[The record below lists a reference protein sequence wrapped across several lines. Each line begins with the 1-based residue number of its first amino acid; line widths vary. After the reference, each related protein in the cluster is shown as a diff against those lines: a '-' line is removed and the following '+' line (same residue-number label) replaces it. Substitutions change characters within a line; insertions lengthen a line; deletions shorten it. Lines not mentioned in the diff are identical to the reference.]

1 MAVVGDAY
9 VVVHAI
15 TRGVPNDIRQ
25 GFRDAD
31 RIGNDAGNR
40 VGRSFQQ
47 GFRRGGGG
55 GGLFGR
61 QFQTDARNTF
71 RSLSRLITVG
81 YVLGPAFAGAA
92 AALSAVGSGLVAMAS
107 QAAAAGPALLGL
119 LGVFSALIQ
128 GAIALKLAFMGVG
141 AAISAGLN
149 AGGGGG
155 GGGGSAEAAEAAAK
169 RVEDARRRLADAIE
183 NAAEVEERAAR
194 TVADAWSDYQEA
206 IEETTDAVDRL
217 KDAQREAAEM
227 TQQLGFDV
235 EEAALAT
242 ERSGMRLEQARAQLA
257 AASDLPVDSAARR
270 EAELAFREAEL
281 EYRRTLDRSNDLR
294 QEQEEAA
301 EAGSAG
307 AELLADASRDVADAK
322 QREADAFRDYQ
333 DAVVEAERARRDAQ
347 RAIIE
352 AEEELAD
359 ALEDLKKGFGGAGG
373 GADAFAA
380 AMAKLSPEAQAFVR
394 YIISIQDE
402 LKKLQ
407 FAAGRKLFP
416 QLTSAIDNLV
426 KNLFP
431 RLEPLLE
438 GTGDALGKVAIQIS
452 KTITTA
458 DNLGNIE
465 RIWKANDK
473 VIGSLG
479 GTISNLLNILLDLL
493 DAARPL
499 TKEFAEWTN
508 TLTGGWAATL
518 QLNKDSGALSDTM
531 AYAGDVARQLGRI
544 FGNLFDAFM
553 DIGKA
558 ASGPGSGG
566 EMILNALEGAT
577 EKFKAFVR
585 AISENGELEQFFR
598 DSASNFISIGRAVTK
613 IAKGFIDLG
622 NNQGVANFFDT
633 ISQDGGAID
642 SFFSAFEKMADS
654 KVGTLMGEL
663 ANNIARVFD
672 ALTETGSLQIFF
684 DILNRAAKALA
695 DFVSNETVAKI
706 IGVAA
711 AFFAITRALR
721 VLSFFATGAFKFVFG
736 GISLFVGAI
745 KGAMGMVIRFA
756 GLLTGMAPAA
766 VGGFG
771 NAISIIAAS
780 VGLATGPFIAIVAA
794 IGAVIAI
801 LIGAYTQSEIFRE
814 SIGNL
819 VSAIGG
825 AFMDAVSMIGDAF
838 SDAFSFLGGGEGGG
852 SPLDGLLNILKMI
865 GDVLGNYVVPIIQ
878 GVFVGAIR
886 TIGTVISWVVRL
898 VGGALGTWIGFFQG
912 LYEGIRPYIDQ
923 IIALWEENFKPALD
937 SVTGWL
943 EGTVLPVFNSVFGG
957 IGDAITA
964 FWTFVQP
971 IVQAVGNFIGQVL
984 GTVIVGAFKVVIGIV
999 KVLGAVMGWLW
1010 TTIVQPVFNF
1020 IVGYITNF
1028 LVPAYSLIWQG
1039 FQAVIDF
1046 LRPVFDLFVGL
1057 FNLAVGIIRTAI
1069 GVIVAVFSLV
1079 WKGFQ
1084 VAWNLFKGV
1093 WTAIAVPIINTIKS
1107 VITSTMSAVGGLWN
1121 KYIKEPFLTAWNAVK
1136 GFWDNTIWPFLSGL
1150 GSKVSG
1156 MASSLWSGLSNG
1168 LSAVVGTIK
1177 SILNGLISGWN
1188 ALIDKINSIPGVPD
1202 IPTLPSLAYGGIVRP
1217 RAGGTIVRVA
1227 EAGQAE
1233 RVEPLDPNGLSAR
1246 DKAMINYM
1254 SAKAG
1259 VRSGPGGGVT
1269 VNVYP
1274 SAGMDERQLAAR
1286 VSRAIAQQM
1295 RKGAA

>member
-9 VVVHAI
+9 VIVHAI

-61 QFQTDARNTF
+61 QFQNDARNTY
-71 RSLSRLITVG
+71 RSLGRLITLG
-81 YVLGPAFAGAA
+81 YVLGPAFAGGAA
-92 AALSAVGSGLVAMAS
+92 AISALGSGLVALGA

-128 GAIALKLAFMGVG
+128 GAMALKIAFIGVG

-149 AGGGGG
+149 AGGGG

-194 TVADAWSDYQEA
+194 TVADAWSDYQES

-242 ERSGMRLEQARAQLA
+242 ERAGMRLEQARSQLA

-281 EYRRTLDRSNDLR
+281 EYRRTLDRNNDLR

-301 EAGSAG
+301 QAGSAG
-307 AELLADASRDVADAK
+307 AELLADASKDVADAK

-394 YIISIQDE
+394 YIISIQGE

-407 FAAGRKLFP
+407 FAAGKELFP

-431 RLEPLLE
+431 RLIPLLK
-438 GTGDALGKVAIQIS
+438 GTGDAIGKVAIEIS

-458 DNLGNIE
+458 DNLGNLE
-465 RIWKANDK
+465 RIWKTNDK
-473 VIGSLG
+473 VIGNLG
-479 GTISNLLNILLDLL
+479 GTISNLISILLDLL

-499 TKEFAEWTN
+499 TKEFSAWLK
-508 TLTGGWAATL
+508 TLTGGWRDAL
-518 QLNKDSGALSDTM
+518 QLNKETGALADVMS
-531 AYAGDVARQLGRI
+531 YSGEVARQLGRI
-544 FGNLFDAFM
+544 FGNLGEAFM

-577 EKFKAFVR
+577 EKFRDLVKE
-585 AISENGELEQFFR
+585 ISGNGELEQFFR
-598 DSASNFISIGRAVTK
+598 DSAENFIAMGRAVAK
-613 IAKGFIDLG
+613 IAEGFIKLG
-622 NNQGVANFFDT
+622 NNKGVANFFDT
-633 ISQDGGAID
+633 VSQDGGAID
-642 SFFSAFEKMADS
+642 SFFSAFEKMADTNL
-654 KVGTLMGEL
+654 GTTMGEL
-663 ANNIARVFD
+663 ANNLMRIFD
-672 ALTETGSLQIFF
+672 ALTDAGALQMFF
-684 DILNRAAKALA
+684 DILNAAAKIVA
-695 DFVSNETVAKI
+695 DIFSNETVAKVLAFAAVI
-706 IGVAA
+706 FAATRAFRILFSIGKAGFLFLGGAVLGAVAA
-711 AFFAITRALR
+711 
-721 VLSFFATGAFKFVFG
+721 FKGLAG
-736 GISLFVGAI
+736 GLAAVIGLF
-745 KGAMGMVIRFA
+745 KGLGFSFA
-756 GLLTGMAPAA
+756 GTLAQ
-766 VGGFG
+766 GGFG
-771 NAISIIAAS
+771 GLALVLGVSTAALWGIIAA
-780 VGLATGPFIAIVAA
+780 IA
-794 IGAVIAI
+794 AVIGI
-801 LIGAYTQSEIFRE
+801 LVGAYTQSETFRE
-814 SIGNL
+814 SLANMAE
-819 VSAIGG
+819 AIGG
-825 AFMDAVSMIGDAF
+825 ALTEAWNTLKTAFEDAF
-838 SDAFSFLGGGEGGG
+838 AWMGGGQGVI
-852 SPLDGLLNILKMI
+852 DGLLGALKALGDFI
-865 GDVLGNYVVPIIQ
+865 GTFIVPVIQFVL
-878 GVFVGAIR
+878 VGAIKVLAQWWGFLIR
-886 TIGTVISWVVRL
+886 I
-898 VGGALGTWIGFFQG
+898 VGGVVQSLVSLVQG
-912 LYEGIRPYIDQ
+912 IVSGAQPYIDEFV
-923 IIALWEENFKPALD
+923 ALWTEN
-937 SVTGWL
+937 
-943 EGTVLPVFNSVFGG
+943 
-957 IGDAITA
+957 
-964 FWTFVQP
+964 VQP
-971 IVQAVGNFIGQVL
+971 VIDTVVSWFSNEIAPGFSAAFEEIGTAVTNFWNFAQPIFSAIGQYIGFVW
-984 GTVIVGAFKVVIGIV
+984 GNIIVNAFKLVIGII
-999 KVLGAVMGWLW
+999 KVVAGVIGWWWSTALFPIFSL
-1010 TTIVQPVFNF
+1010 IVGF
-1020 IVGYITNF
+1020 IVNT
-1028 LVPAYSLIWQG
+1028 LVPTFQLIWKG
-1039 FQAVIDF
+1039 FQAVVDF
-1046 LRPVFDLFVGL
+1046 LSPVFELFVGL
-1057 FNLAVGIIRTAI
+1057 FRVAFGIIRTVVSAI
-1069 GVIVAVFSLV
+1069 VSIFQTI

-1084 VAWNLFKGV
+1084 LVWNVVQATWNGV
-1093 WTAIAVPIINTIKS
+1093 VVPLWSTIKS
-1107 VITSTMSAVGGLWN
+1107 GISNVVSTIGGYFD
-1121 KYIKEPFLTAWNAVK
+1121 KYIKQPFVTAWDAVK
-1136 GFWDNTIWPFLSGL
+1136 GFWDNTIWPFLSDLAG
-1150 GSKVSG
+1150 KVSSAAG
-1156 MASSLWSGLSNG
+1156 SLWSGLSNG
-1168 LSAVVGTIK
+1168 LSTVIGTIK
-1177 SILNGLISGWN
+1177 SLLNGLINGLN
-1188 ALIDKINSIPGVPD
+1188 LAIRGFNLLNPGDD
-1202 IPTLPSLAYGGIVRP
+1202 IPPIPNLAYGGVIRP
-1217 RAGGTIVRVA
+1217 RAGGTLVRVA
-1227 EAGQAE
+1227 EAGRAE
-1233 RVEPLDPNGLSAR
+1233 RVEPLDPNGLSTR

-1254 SAKAG
+1254 TQMASPVAAA
-1259 VRSGPGGGVT
+1259 GGGVT

-1274 SAGMDERQLAAR
+1274 SPGMDERQLASR